1 MEKNEQ
7 SSNAFKALQCEKSQH
22 QFQDSE
28 FLILTKRSKPHHR
41 DPCSNIVPQREEV
54 NDLRKKEK
62 FLAVQDSQR
71 VTWTSRNS
79 CDVWGYLSLKNA
91 MFNEIFSPWQQR
103 VPQTTSLLP
112 GQPCLLKCTWFGI
125 ELQLVSPTN
134 FQLQVGWSI
143 IQTCMHAN
151 GTNCGG
157 LLELSCTVKISLTL
171 VRKSLLDGLHHDAE
185 ICVLVFTNTFN
196 DGDSKSDFAWKGR
209 CQDIFDHSLGFCCR
223 SHEDS

>member
-1 MEKNEQ
+1 MEKNEHT
-7 SSNAFKALQCEKSQH
+7 SNAFTALQCEKSQH

-143 IQTCMHAN
+143 MQTAPIVGVCWNYRA
-151 GTNCGG
+151 
-157 LLELSCTVKISLTL
+157 LLRL
-171 VRKSLLDGLHHDAE
+171 VSPLFVSH
-185 ICVLVFTNTFN
+185 CWMVFTMMLRYV
-196 DGDSKSDFAWKGR
+196 S
-209 CQDIFDHSLGFCCR
+209 
-223 SHEDS
+223 